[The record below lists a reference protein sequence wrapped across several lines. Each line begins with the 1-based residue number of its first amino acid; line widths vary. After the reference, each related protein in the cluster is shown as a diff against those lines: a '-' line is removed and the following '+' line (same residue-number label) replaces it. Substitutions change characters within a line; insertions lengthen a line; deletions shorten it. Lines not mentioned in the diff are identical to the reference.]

1 MIATVGRVTSEAP
14 GTVMIATS
22 RPPADNLSD
31 TVTVCWADARNISPD
46 QRRKAY
52 ALMGEIAAWSGSSPE
67 EVKAAMKVDF
77 RQRAFGGLQQGLI
90 SLADCTM
97 TEARLF
103 ISMLIDFML
112 EMDVPSK
119 VPLWDYNDDVSA
131 YVYACLMHRKCAV
144 CGRKADLHHVD
155 RVGMGR
161 DRREI
166 CHIGMQA
173 LPLCRTHHEDAHQHG
188 DARLMEKYHLAAVEI
203 DQKIAKVYRLKGDS
217 HVGSHL

>member
-1 MIATVGRVTSEAP
+1 MLSTVGRVTSEAP
-14 GTVMIATS
+14 GAVMIATS
-22 RPPADNLSD
+22 RPPEDNLSD

-90 SLADCTM
+90 SLSDCTM
-97 TEARLF
+97 TEARVF

-119 VPLWDYNDDVSA
+119 VPLWDYNDDVGA

-144 CGRKADLHHVD
+144 CGRRAELHHVD

-161 DRREI
+161 DRQEI

-173 LPLCRTHHEDAHQHG
+173 LPLCRTHHEEAHQHG
-188 DARLMEKYHLAAVEI
+188 DARLMEKYHLQSAEI
-203 DQKIAKVYRLKGDS
+203 DQKIAKAYRLRGETK
-217 HVGSHL
+217 

>member
-1 MIATVGRVTSEAP
+1 MISTVGRVTSESP
-14 GTVMIATS
+14 GAVLISTI
-22 RPPADNLSD
+22 RPPADNLSG
-31 TVTVCWADARNISPD
+31 TVTVCWSDARAISPD

-131 YVYACLMHRKCAV
+131 YVYACLIHKKCAV
-144 CGRKADLHHVD
+144 CGRRAELHHVD
-155 RVGMGR
+155 RVGMGA

-166 CHIGMQA
+166 CHEGMRA
-173 LPLCRTHHEDAHQHG
+173 LPLCRAHHQEAHQHG
-188 DARLMEKYHLAAVEI
+188 DARLMEKYHLEPLVI
-203 DQKIAKVYRLKGDS
+203 DGRIAKIYKLRAEGTK
-217 HVGSHL
+217 

>member
-1 MIATVGRVTSEAP
+1 MLSTVGRVTSEAP
-14 GTVMIATS
+14 GAVLISTS

-119 VPLWDYNDDVSA
+119 VPLWDYNDDVGA

-173 LPLCRTHHEDAHQHG
+173 LPLCRTHHEEAHQHG
-188 DARLMEKYHLAAVEI
+188 DARLMQKYHLEPIEI
-203 DQKIAKVYRLKGDS
+203 DQKIAKVYRLKGEPR
-217 HVGSHL
+217 

>member
-14 GTVMIATS
+14 GAVMIATS
-22 RPPADNLSD
+22 RPPADNLSN

-119 VPLWDYNDDVSA
+119 VPLWDYNDDVGA

-144 CGRKADLHHVD
+144 CGRKADLHHID

-173 LPLCRTHHEDAHQHG
+173 LPLCRTHHEEAHQHG
-188 DARLMEKYHLAAVEI
+188 DAWLMEKYHLAAVEI
-203 DQKIAKVYRLKGDS
+203 DQKIAKVYRLRGETK
-217 HVGSHL
+217 

>member
-1 MIATVGRVTSEAP
+1 MLSTVGRVTSEAP
-14 GTVMIATS
+14 GAVMIATS

-31 TVTVCWADARNISPD
+31 KVTVCWADARNISPD

-77 RQRAFGGLQQGLI
+77 RQRAFGGFQQGLI

-119 VPLWDYNDDVSA
+119 VPLWDYNDDVGA

-173 LPLCRTHHEDAHQHG
+173 LPLCRTHHEESHQHG
-188 DARLMEKYHLAAVEI
+188 DARMIEKYHLAAVEI
-203 DQKIAKVYRLKGDS
+203 DQKIAKVYRLRGETK
-217 HVGSHL
+217 

>member
-1 MIATVGRVTSEAP
+1 MIATVGRITSETP
-14 GTVMIATS
+14 GAVLISTS
-22 RPPADNLSD
+22 RPPAENLAD

-67 EVKAAMKVDF
+67 EVKAAMKVAF

-119 VPLWDYNDDVSA
+119 VPLWDYNDDVGA

-161 DRREI
+161 DRRET
-166 CHIGMQA
+166 CHIGMHA
-173 LPLCRTHHEDAHQHG
+173 LPLCRIHHQEAHQHG
-188 DARLMEKYHLAAVEI
+188 DARLMQKYHLDPVEI
-203 DQKIAKVYRLKGDS
+203 DQKVAKVYRLKGEPT
-217 HVGSHL
+217 